1 MVKEFIS
8 FAKQQL
14 IKDEITFRQQTSG
27 EDINPQT
34 KVIEGRREP
43 KEYDAEPDKFAAIEQ
58 KDMEDKIRALD
69 DKDNNK
75 NSQDPDTGS
84 AGETA
89 PAGLAVQLGWG
100 SGSYT
105 TDSLQTGGEK
115 DEERG
120 EIEELEEETKER
132 EFVK

>member
-1 MVKEFIS
+1 MFE
-8 FAKQQL
+8 
-14 IKDEITFRQQTSG
+14 ETSG